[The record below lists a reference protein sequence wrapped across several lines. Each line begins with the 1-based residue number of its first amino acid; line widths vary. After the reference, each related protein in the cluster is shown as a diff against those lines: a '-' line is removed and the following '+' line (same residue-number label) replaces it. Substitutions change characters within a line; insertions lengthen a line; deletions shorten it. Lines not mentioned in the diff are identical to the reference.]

1 MEIDKQK
8 RDEAMKRGTFFGF
21 IPHRLEM
28 KEFPEFYHFPFNVL
42 FVSHTIKDG
51 QKVSGSALY
60 EPEFHTYRKEE
71 NLSLMRY
78 RNVYGG
84 ECYLM
89 IAYDEKNKQ
98 YHGQKYVNGEV
109 VGSADGGDN
118 WQLFFTHLTMLGLAT
133 NERCKFEEEN

>member
-8 RDEAMKRGTFFGF
+8 RDEAMKRGTFLGF
-21 IPHRLEM
+21 IPHRLEIAWR
-28 KEFPEFYHFPFNVL
+28 PEWNNFPFNVL
-42 FVSHTIKDG
+42 FVSQTIKDG

-109 VGSADGGDN
+109 VGFADGGDN
-118 WQLFFTHLTMLGLAT
+118 WQLFFTHLTMLGLAS